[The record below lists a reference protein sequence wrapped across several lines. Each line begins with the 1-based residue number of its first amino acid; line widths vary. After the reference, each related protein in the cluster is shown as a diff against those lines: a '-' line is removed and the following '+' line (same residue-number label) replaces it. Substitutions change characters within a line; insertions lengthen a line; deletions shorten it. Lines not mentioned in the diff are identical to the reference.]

1 MRVST
6 GFLELTVPREG
17 KIAAAFPATRLIDPR
32 YARTF
37 VTTEPWWGSRF
48 PSSARATSQSSGSP
62 A

>member
-17 KIAAAFPATRLIDPR
+17 KIAAAFPATRLVDPR

-37 VTTEPWWGSRF
+37 VTTEP
-48 PSSARATSQSSGSP
+48 
-62 A
+62 